1 MPNENARPIE
11 RVLESFERLTADISS
26 RFSYIPIDELPG
38 AIESALCQLVETLDV
53 DRSTVFELVENGVAV
68 KMLHFWARPGVAPM
82 RLGDVEGLSW
92 YIGRLRQGEAIRIGE
107 MERDLPPE
115 AESEQAYVRAVG
127 MKSNLTI
134 PAFIGGQ
141 LVCALAVGS
150 FRDAREWPDP
160 LVERVRLVAQII
172 AAALLRRSQELALRA
187 SLDEIERLN
196 RQLRAEN
203 LYLHEELKSRHDFDE
218 IVGNSGALSLV
229 LARVEQVAATQ
240 STVLLLGESGTGKA
254 LFAHAIHARS
264 PRRQRPFVE
273 VNCAALPAGLIE
285 SELFGHEKGAFTG
298 AVAQR
303 LGRFEVADG
312 GTLFLDEVA
321 DLPLDLQGRLLRVLQ
336 EGEFERVGSSR
347 TRHVDV
353 RVVAATN
360 QDLEA
365 AVRAGRFRVDLY
377 YRLSVFPI
385 VLPPLRD
392 RTEDIPPLLWFF
404 VTRLQRRMGRHI
416 ERVPRASMDAL
427 QHYHWPGNVRELQN
441 VVERAMI
448 RSTGDVLEIDESFD
462 TGRRPPMVQ
471 AADRTLAAVERAHIT
486 AVLDECGWR
495 INGPGGAAETLALN
509 PNTLR
514 FRMKKLAIDR
524 SPDRQVARS
533 QDRKVARPR
542 DRKIARSPDV

>member
-1 MPNENARPIE
+1 MPSENDRSIE

-38 AIESALCQLVETLDV
+38 AIETALRQLVETLDV
-53 DRSTVFELVENGVAV
+53 DRSTVFELVENGNAV
-68 KMLHFWARPGVAPM
+68 KMLHSWGRPGVAPM
-82 RLGDVEGLSW
+82 RAGDMAGLTW
-92 YIGRLRQGEAIRIGE
+92 YIGRLRKGEAIRFGDIEGN
-107 MERDLPPE
+107 LPPE
-115 AESEQAYVRAVG
+115 ADSERAYVRAVG

-134 PAFIGGQ
+134 PAFIGGR

-150 FRDAREWPDP
+150 FREAREWPDP
-160 LVERVRLVAQII
+160 LVERVRLVAQIV

-187 SLDEIERLN
+187 SLDEIDRLN

-203 LYLHEELKSRHDFDE
+203 VYLHEELKSRHHFDE
-218 IVGNSGALSLV
+218 IVGNSDALSLV

-254 LFAHAIHARS
+254 LFAHAIHERS

-303 LGRFEVADG
+303 LGRFEIADD

-336 EGEFERVGSSR
+336 EGKFERVGSSR

-392 RTEDIPPLLWFF
+392 RAEDIPPLLWFF

-416 ERVPRASMDAL
+416 ERVPRAAMDAL
-427 QHYHWPGNVRELQN
+427 QRYHWPGNVRELQN

-462 TGRRPPMVQ
+462 TGRRLPKVP
-471 AADRTLAAVERAHIT
+471 AADRTLAAVERAHIE
-486 AVLDECGWR
+486 AVLGKCGWR

-514 FRMKKLAIDR
+514 FRMKKLG
-524 SPDRQVARS
+524 
-533 QDRKVARPR
+533 
-542 DRKIARSPDV
+542 IARLAHRQ